1 MSDNLGI
8 IVPSI
13 INTFGG
19 KTTKAFRSIGP
30 IIANITESERHH
42 DEIRITD
49 HPIEQGAVVSD
60 HAFKVPAE
68 VTIRCSWSD
77 SAQKP
82 VIGLTNDRTDQ
93 LLQSFVLGQGANVG
107 NNAANK
113 AINGS
118 GLPVQIGTALEQIGQ
133 LQALSSFTAAFNSG
147 TGKGTSAMQDV
158 YSQLLALQIGVKPLT
173 VYTGKRKYL
182 NMLIKTISVETDVKS
197 ENSLNA
203 TLVLRE
209 VLFAQTQTVTVGAA
223 QENQANP
230 EETNPTTN
238 NGDVQISAVDDHRAA
253 VALATVQLK
262 GL

>member
-30 IIANITESERHH
+30 IIANITENERHH
-42 DEIRITD
+42 DEMRFTD
-49 HPIEQGAVVSD
+49 HPIEQGALVTD
-60 HAFKVPAE
+60 HAYKLPAE
-68 VTIRCSWSD
+68 VTIRCAWSD

-82 VIGLTNDRTDQ
+82 VIGLTNSSTDQ
-93 LLQSFVLGQGANVG
+93 ILQSFVLGQGANIG
-107 NNAANK
+107 INQANK

-118 GLPVQIGTALEQIGQ
+118 GLPVNISTALEQVGQ
-133 LQALSSFTAAFNSG
+133 IQALSSFTAAINSG
-147 TGKGTSAMQDV
+147 TGKGTSAMADI
-158 YSQLLALQIGVKPLT
+158 YDQLLALQVSAVPLT
-173 VYTGKRKYL
+173 VYTGKRRYV
-182 NMLIKTISVETDVKS
+182 NMGIKSITVETDFKT
-197 ENSLNA
+197 EHSLAA

-209 VLFAQTQTVTVGAA
+209 LLFAQTQTVTVGAS

-238 NGDVQISAVDDHRAA
+238 NGDVTISAVTDNRAR
-253 VALATVQLK
+253 VALSVVQLK